1 MYDPEVDPVTAQ
13 APVMSLRALLV
24 LTLLSLALPAEAR
37 EARMGGPGGDG
48 SACSTDYAS
57 SAGPDVDPV
66 RAARRPESDKPA
78 IPRGTGTG
86 ADADASRPPRW
97 HSFLPGMFR

>member
-1 MYDPEVDPVTAQ
+1 
-13 APVMSLRALLV
+13 MSLRILAV

-37 EARMGGPGGDG
+37 EARMAGPGGDG
-48 SACSTDYAS
+48 SACSTDYAAS
-57 SAGPDVDPV
+57 TAPDVDPV
-66 RAARRPESDKPA
+66 RAARRPESEKPA

-86 ADADASRPPRW
+86 TGSDADASRPPRW